1 MKPRGHKIRPWT
13 RMSWICVCFIVIRLT
28 RINQFKLQDLP
39 SNFDQ
44 RPILSQNRMYWS
56 GKKCQSVKLTFR
68 KIRIMCITVAKH
80 CMAISHWH
88 SMSHNRCEVWLLSLL
103 SSLQFIQTLIPSI
116 TGIYVEITGKG
127 YCHWRTGSGSNTRRF
142 TGNET
147 YLEEKIFFVGTPDGK
162 FSITVVKVQSK
173 CTCSFVSYRQR
184 SDDRAGRVWLWF
196 QLSATSWAANIIR
209 STIRLDSIWSACGAR
224 YCLVARYRIQR
235 VIYRHQT
242 VQFELWWSIAGKNF
256 TNQVVD
262 SSTKA
267 FDTSYSAL
275 FFLVASVEG
284 SWRTVFALFFAVLLG
299 VRSDAC
305 DSSYPRLWLHAW
317 PEHWCSNWCRQ

>member
-1 MKPRGHKIRPWT
+1 M
-13 RMSWICVCFIVIRLT
+13 
-28 RINQFKLQDLP
+28 
-39 SNFDQ
+39 
-44 RPILSQNRMYWS
+44 
-56 GKKCQSVKLTFR
+56 
-68 KIRIMCITVAKH
+68 
-80 CMAISHWH
+80 
-88 SMSHNRCEVWLLSLL
+88 
-103 SSLQFIQTLIPSI
+103 
-116 TGIYVEITGKG
+116 EITGKG

-267 FDTSYSAL
+267 FDTSYSAFFSSCQRRRKLKNYFCPVFCCVAGYPIRCMWL
-275 FFLVASVEG
+275 FVSPSLAT
-284 SWRTVFALFFAVLLG
+284 RLARALMFKLMSTIKAINERNFSL
-299 VRSDAC
+299 
-305 DSSYPRLWLHAW
+305 
-317 PEHWCSNWCRQ
+317 NWIR